1 MKSHDYHGMH
11 GEEYMETVER
21 KWYVV
26 DADGQVLGRLASRVA
41 GILRGKHK
49 PQYAPHVD
57 IGDHVIVINASK
69 IVLTG
74 RKLEQKEMTRY
85 SGYPGGLKR
94 ISYEKLMAR
103 KPEVVVEKAIRGML
117 PHTKLG
123 RKMAKKLRVY
133 GGAEHPHEAQK
144 PEKLELESVGR

>member
-1 MKSHDYHGMH
+1 MRW
-11 GEEYMETVER
+11 EEYMESVDR

-57 IGDHVIVINASK
+57 LGDHVIVVNASK

-74 RKLEQKEMTRY
+74 RKVEQKEMTRY
-85 SGYPGGLKR
+85 SGYPGGLRR
-94 ISYEKLMAR
+94 IKYEKLMAQ
-103 KPEVVVEKAIRGML
+103 KPEMVVEKAIRGML

-133 GGAEHPHEAQK
+133 REAAHPHEAQK
-144 PEKLELESVGR
+144 PETLELN

>member
-1 MKSHDYHGMH
+1 MRP
-11 GEEYMETVER
+11 EEYMESVDR

-26 DADGQVLGRLASRVA
+26 DASGQVLGRLASRVA

-57 IGDHVIVINASK
+57 VGDHVIVLNASK
-69 IVLTG
+69 VVLSG
-74 RKLEQKEMTRY
+74 KKLGQKELKRF
-85 SGYPGGLKR
+85 SGYPSGLKS
-94 ISYEKLMAR
+94 ISYEKLMKQ
-103 KPEVVVEKAIRGML
+103 KPEMVVEKAIRGML

-133 GGAEHPHEAQK
+133 REAQHPHEAQK
-144 PEKLELESVGR
+144 PEELELDGKGR

>member
-1 MKSHDYHGMH
+1 MDSGD
-11 GEEYMETVER
+11 R

-26 DADGQVLGRLASRVA
+26 DASGQVLGRLASRVA
-41 GILRGKHK
+41 NILRGKHK

-69 IVLTG
+69 IVLSG
-74 RKLEQKEMTRY
+74 KKVGQKELARF
-85 SGYPGGLKR
+85 SGYAGGLRK
-94 ISYEKLMAR
+94 IKYEKLLKQ
-103 KPEVVVEKAIRGML
+103 KPEMVVEKAIRGML

-133 GGAEHPHEAQK
+133 REAKHPHEAQK
-144 PEKLELESVGR
+144 PEKLELNHKGR